1 MWLQP
6 PSCVLFN
13 LGEPMYKITIDLS
26 AWGTEDEL
34 MTIETFDFD
43 KIEIIKEFIEF
54 QQDHGW
60 AVDYD
65 VVTEEDEEDEDEAED
80 EEYEDED
87 GDYFYDIESDAWY
100 QYDKENDEWNEV
112 DAEEAD
118 AEEDESKDEVEATGD
133 TYIFNITTVE
143 DKEEK

>member
-1 MWLQP
+1 
-6 PSCVLFN
+6 
-13 LGEPMYKITIDLS
+13 MYKITIDLS
-26 AWGTEDEL
+26 AWGTEDEV

-65 VVTEEDEEDEDEAED
+65 VVTEEDEDEEEAED

-87 GDYFYDIESDAWY
+87 GDYFYDAENDAWY
-100 QYDKENDEWNEV
+100 QYDAETDEWFEV
-112 DAEEAD
+112 DP
-118 AEEDESKDEVEATGD
+118 EEDEEEEKATGD
-133 TYIFNITTVE
+133 TYIINITQAP
-143 DKEEK
+143 EEK

>member
-1 MWLQP
+1 
-6 PSCVLFN
+6 
-13 LGEPMYKITIDLS
+13 MYKITIDLS
-26 AWGTEDEL
+26 TWGTEDEVL
-34 MTIETFDFD
+34 TIETFDFD

-87 GDYFYDIESDAWY
+87 GDYFYDAENDAWY
-100 QYDKENDEWNEV
+100 QYDAETDEWFEV
-112 DAEEAD
+112 DAKEV
-118 AEEDESKDEVEATGD
+118 EEDEDEDEVEATGD
-133 TYIFNITTVE
+133 TYIFNITQAP
-143 DKEEK
+143 EEK

>member
-6 PSCVLFN
+6 QSCVLFN

-26 AWGTEDEL
+26 TWGTEDEL
-34 MTIETFDFD
+34 LTIETFDFD

-87 GDYFYDIESDAWY
+87 GDYFYDIENDAWY

-112 DAEEAD
+112 DAEEA
-118 AEEDESKDEVEATGD
+118 ESENEVEATGD
-133 TYIFNITTVE
+133 TYIFNITQAP
-143 DKEEK
+143 EEK

>member
-1 MWLQP
+1 
-6 PSCVLFN
+6 
-13 LGEPMYKITIDLS
+13 MYKITIDLS

-112 DAEEAD
+112 DAEED
-118 AEEDESKDEVEATGD
+118 KSEDEVEATGD
-133 TYIFNITTVE
+133 TYIFNITQAP
-143 DKEEK
+143 EEK

>member
-1 MWLQP
+1 MVTAPKLCP
-6 PSCVLFN
+6 FN

-26 AWGTEDEL
+26 TWGTEDEV

-43 KIEIIKEFIEF
+43 KIEIIKKFIEF

-65 VVTEEDEEDEDEAED
+65 VVTEEDEDEAED

-87 GDYFYDIESDAWY
+87 GDYFYDAENDAWY
-100 QYDKENDEWNEV
+100 QYDAETDEWFEV
-112 DAEEAD
+112 DAEEV
-118 AEEDESKDEVEATGD
+118 EEDEDEVEATGD
-133 TYIFNITTVE
+133 TYIFNITQAP
-143 DKEEK
+143 EEK

>member
-1 MWLQP
+1 
-6 PSCVLFN
+6 
-13 LGEPMYKITIDLS
+13 MYKITIDLS

-87 GDYFYDIESDAWY
+87 GDYFYDVENDAWY
-100 QYDKENDEWNEV
+100 QYDAETDEWFEV
-112 DAEEAD
+112 DAEEV
-118 AEEDESKDEVEATGD
+118 EEDEDEVKATGD
-133 TYIFNITTVE
+133 TYIFNITQAP
-143 DKEEK
+143 EEK

>member
-1 MWLQP
+1 
-6 PSCVLFN
+6 
-13 LGEPMYKITIDLS
+13 MYKITIDLS
-26 AWGTEDEL
+26 AWGTDDEV

-54 QQDHGW
+54 QKDHGW

-65 VVTEEDEEDEDEAED
+65 VVTEEDEEDEEDEDEAED

-87 GDYFYDIESDAWY
+87 GDYFYDVENDAWY

-112 DAEEAD
+112 DAEED
-118 AEEDESKDEVEATGD
+118 ENENVEDNGGN
-133 TYIFNITTVE
+133 TYIFNITPAAE
-143 DKEEK
+143 DKEDAK

>member
-87 GDYFYDIESDAWY
+87 GDYFYDVENDAWY
-100 QYDKENDEWNEV
+100 QYDAETDEWFEV
-112 DAEEAD
+112 DAKEVEE
-118 AEEDESKDEVEATGD
+118 DEVEATGD
-133 TYIFNITTVE
+133 TYIFNITQAP
-143 DKEEK
+143 EEK

>member
-1 MWLQP
+1 
-6 PSCVLFN
+6 
-13 LGEPMYKITIDLS
+13 MYKITIDLS

-54 QQDHGW
+54 QQEHGW

-87 GDYFYDIESDAWY
+87 GDYFYDIENDAWY

-112 DAEEAD
+112 DAEEA
-118 AEEDESKDEVEATGD
+118 ESENEVEATGD
-133 TYIFNITTVE
+133 TYIFNITQAP
-143 DKEEK
+143 EEK